1 MTINL
6 HRDDAARFLMT
17 VLRERPEN
25 VRSNGNDVWI
35 PKVAEEY
42 LREISDKPIAV
53 NDSTTLDFYPLFH
66 DAAWDLAR
74 RRVLRLSEIYPNVPL
89 GPRVSRGAGYCLTEA
104 GRARLV
110 DLVDQSWVPV
120 DPSRY
125 SEALK
130 RFVVNFGSG
139 FERRAYEAA
148 RSYDSG
154 NYLACCA
161 MCGAAAESILLAVA
175 IAKSGDEGITL
186 STYRTASGRRKV
198 VDSVVGQTGQTIAEA
213 FRSATGLLSYWRD
226 EASHGMASTISE
238 IEAHEG
244 LARLLRFAQFAAD
257 HWVELTRPR

>member
-74 RRVLRLSEIYPNVPL
+74 RGVLRLSEIYPNVPL

-244 LARLLRFAQFAAD
+244 LARLLRFAQFAA
-257 HWVELTRPR
+257 TIG